1 MIANTGPGN
10 RMPTQA
16 QQQKTRKTWG
26 QTQVRGVPTQAGVAP
41 RPTTTPTQTGLAPRT
56 TTAPTSTLGGTSQVS
71 APISQKKKAP
81 KTIQIDKGGVLPPP
95 ATQPSATISPG
106 AASNVLSSPA
116 GTYTLPTQEE
126 LRKMF
131 ETRYQQELADIT
143 TGATERQAR
152 ERATREQ
159 QLANMGIALDSSAY
173 RNEQR
178 ALAESAALEA
188 AQARSQAR
196 GFAESSVQNEFN
208 RMAQAQQTQL
218 QERQYQ
224 ESVRQFDTQLRENT
238 RQFNRT
244 YAQQNR
250 KIESDIL
257 RDKNLTKLER
267 DKLKETIRSGDLDRA
282 LKAQLAAAER
292 AGDANAA
299 QDAADKLA
307 LLMDAEFQHNVEI
320 LGPER
325 AKEIYEK
332 KYAGG
337 LGGVSYQRIS
347 G

>member
-1 MIANTGPGN
+1 MIANAGPGN
-10 RMPTQA
+10 RMPTQT
-16 QQQKTRKTWG
+16 QQEKTRKTWG
-26 QTQVRGVPTQAGVAP
+26 QTPVRGVPTQTGTAP
-41 RPTTTPTQTGLAPRT
+41 RPTTAPTQTGTAPRT
-56 TTAPTSTLGGTSQVS
+56 TTAPIPTLGGVGQVS
-71 APISQKKKAP
+71 APALPKKKAP
-81 KTIQIDKGGVLPPP
+81 KTVQIDKGGVVPPP
-95 ATQPSATISPG
+95 ATIPPAPIPPD
-106 AASNVLSSPA
+106 AASKILSSPA

-126 LRKMF
+126 LSKMF

-196 GFAESSVQNEFN
+196 TFAESSVQNEFN
-208 RMAQAQQTQL
+208 RIAQAQQTQL

-238 RQFNRT
+238 RQFNKT

-282 LKAQLAAAER
+282 LKAQIAAAER

-299 QDAADKLA
+299 ADAADKLA
-307 LLMDAEFQHNVEI
+307 MLMEAEFQHNVKI

-325 AKEIYEK
+325 AKEIYER

-337 LGGVSYQRIS
+337 LGGVSYQRTN